1 MRRCAKL
8 AASTLKRAVEAARV
22 GVTTDEIDALVHDF
36 IVSQGAYPS
45 PIDYLHFPKSVCTSV
60 NEVICHGIPDKR
72 PLQLGDYLNIDVTCF
87 LDGFQGDN
95 SAMAL
100 VGGEEAVH
108 HEVV

>member
-8 AASTLKRAVEAARV
+8 AASTLKQAVEAARV

-36 IVSQGAYPS
+36 IISHGAYPS

-108 HEVV
+108 PEVV